1 MGITVSR
8 ANLLS
13 RSIRAAVAGGDLT
26 RKLNLGAA
34 LQSNSQDG
42 SGAGGSKGGIIAS
55 ITPFFQRFKGF
66 LSGVIQGVTVTV
78 SSIFGLVVSTTQ
90 SLATFDWNSS
100 DKEIGEMIKQN
111 NIQVASYWG
120 GAIGS
125 GVGWVAGIGV
135 GYGITLLCPVIGSA
149 SLAKLVAGKVSLEAA
164 QEVGATVANALRTT
178 TKALGT
184 NIALGSY
191 RRFRKLFG
199 VNPPDEA
206 PSWTISGQIEEKI
219 DSIKNPLFKA
229 FVEEFTD
236 EFFDSFIEAG
246 YVFAYELDSQI
257 AAAKAAKEAEAERSV
272 KIIPDIEAP
281 QESII
286 LSGPQS
292 QLQTAIQTTLV
303 QYRFVHNRDVGQ
315 IVGMPAEDWY
325 RAKPLRRKLVVVFLA
340 KEQPPF
346 VGPGGKRVKSA
357 TYSIPDPKAGLSWTA
372 IKRAAKPY
380 NWGRYRCTANLT
392 NGRQMAVY
400 GASPAE
406 AEDKLR
412 ELLALSTCEISTLS
426 VTEEKDR
433 NPKLKKD
440 PVRMYP
446 AYGTALVRRAT
457 TDTEGRSD
465 MDGNTWDEEHVRFEL
480 WTKNEPKTFKNVK
493 W

>member
-1 MGITVSR
+1 MGISISR

-13 RSIRAAVAGGDLT
+13 RSIRSAVAGSSLT
-26 RKLNLGAA
+26 RKLNLGATLKA
-34 LQSNSQDG
+34 NTSDG
-42 SGAGGSKGGIIAS
+42 SGSKGGVGGVLAS
-55 ITPFFQRFKGF
+55 ITPWFDRFKGF
-66 LSGVIQGVTVTV
+66 LSGVIRGVTFTV
-78 SSIFGLVVSTTQ
+78 SSIFGVVVNTSM
-90 SLATFDWNSS
+90 SLSNFDWNAS

-125 GVGWVAGIGV
+125 GVGWIAGIGV

-164 QEVGATVANALRTT
+164 QEVGSTVANALRTT
-178 TKALGT
+178 TKALAT

-191 RRFRKLFG
+191 RRFRKFFG

-206 PSWTISGQIEEKI
+206 PSWTISGKIEEKI
-219 DSIKNPLFKA
+219 DSIKNPLFKS

-246 YVFAYELDSQI
+246 YVFAYELDAQI
-257 AAAKAAKEAEAERSV
+257 AAAKAAKEEEVERTI
-272 KIIPDIEAP
+272 KLIPDKEAP

-286 LSGPQS
+286 LTGPPT
-292 QLQTAIQTTLV
+292 QLKTAIQTTLA
-303 QYRFVHNRDVGQ
+303 QYRFVHNRDMGQ
-315 IVGMPAEDWY
+315 IVGMPAEEWY
-325 RAKPLRRKLVVVFLA
+325 RAQPLRRKLVILFLA

-346 VGPGGKRVKSA
+346 VGVGGKRVKSA
-357 TYSIPDPKAGLSWTA
+357 TYSIPEPKAGLSWTA
-372 IKRAAKPY
+372 IKRAAKAF
-380 NWGRYRCTANLT
+380 NWGRYRCTAKLT
-392 NGRQMAVY
+392 NGRQMAIY

-440 PVRMYP
+440 PIRMYP
-446 AYGTALVRRAT
+446 AFGTALVRRAT
-457 TDTEGRSD
+457 TDGTGRTD
-465 MDGNTWDEEHVRFEL
+465 LDGNTWDEEHVRFEL
-480 WTKNEPKTFKNVK
+480 WTKTEPRKFKNVK